1 MWAIADVSMILQ
13 VDPPR
18 AGLDDKSVEL
28 LQHFD
33 NVVYISCNPAT
44 LHTNILQMNGSH
56 KIQRFALFD
65 QFPFTDHIELGVYL
79 TRNAKN

>member
-1 MWAIADVSMILQ
+1 MQIPHALSAESVQ

-33 NVVYISCNPAT
+33 NVVYISCNPTT
-44 LHTNILQMNGSH
+44 LHKNIVQMGGSH
-56 KIQRFALFD
+56 KIRRFAIFD
-65 QFPFTDHIELGVYL
+65 QFPYTEHIECGVYL
-79 TRNAKN
+79 VRSQD